1 MEVENLVGLSLLVC
15 VDNVCQG
22 PDLQLCHV
30 ANTHRVARFPA
41 AFISFRPNLLG
52 FFVLHI
58 ASLNC
63 CRTLCLCAGW

>member
-15 VDNVCQG
+15 VDDVCQG

-41 AFISFRPNLLG
+41 ALISFRPNLLV
-52 FFVLHI
+52 FCSAH
-58 ASLNC
+58 C
-63 CRTLCLCAGW
+63 